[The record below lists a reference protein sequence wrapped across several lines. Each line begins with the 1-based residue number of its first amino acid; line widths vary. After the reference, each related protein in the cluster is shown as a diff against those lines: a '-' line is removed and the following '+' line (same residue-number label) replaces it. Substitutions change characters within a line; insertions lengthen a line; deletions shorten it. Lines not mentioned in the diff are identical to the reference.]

1 MKKILQYSLA
11 GKLLCT
17 HKGLRKA
24 ALAAGANR
32 TTIMKA
38 CQAAEKLLPKAGYF
52 WRYANKPFTEEE
64 LTEIRRLWEKTDRSH
79 LKDKRTTEV
88 LQYSLSGELIGK
100 YISITA
106 AAEAV
111 GVSQPALS
119 AAARPGDKLKKCKGY
134 FWRHKDTP
142 FTEEELEAIR
152 HVHSDHPPQ
161 PGRSELPH

>member
-1 MKKILQYSLA
+1 MGVVSRKQAVCIQAGNIMKIILQYSLA

-64 LTEIRRLWEKTDRSH
+64 LTEIRRLWEKTDRTH
-79 LKDKRTTEV
+79 LKDQRTTEV

-100 YISITA
+100 YKSITA

-111 GVSQPALS
+111 GGAS
-119 AAARPGDKLKKCKGY
+119 C
-134 FWRHKDTP
+134 
-142 FTEEELEAIR
+142 
-152 HVHSDHPPQ
+152 
-161 PGRSELPH
+161 RSKITTAQLI